1 MNITTVD
8 LLKQHCLQNK
18 YSKWYFNII
27 DSAMGR
33 GWERSTSPCYVEG
46 HHVVPRSISGD
57 SMKSGVI
64 VFLTA
69 REHFVCHLLLPRMLE
84 GKNKNKMQLA
94 LQRVMIRK
102 DNNYCKSS
110 RLYELIKANSAEA
123 ASERFQSYWSTIPFE
138 ERSLMRSGENNPR
151 WGAVVKEETR
161 EKISAANK
169 GKLAKEKHPLW
180 NVGHSL
186 ETKKKMSD
194 DRKGCIQPRRW
205 FNDGIKQYYVL
216 PENAEAGWVTGKL
229 SHLCYSYGKVG
240 FAHGKKWFNDPI
252 NRIEKYFTPGQQP
265 EGYIQGRLK

>member
-27 DSAMGR
+27 DSAMVR

-69 REHFVCHLLLPRMLE
+69 REHFVCHLLLPKMLE
-84 GKNKNKMQLA
+84 GKDKNKMQLA
-94 LQRVMIRK
+94 LHRLMTGNK
-102 DNNYCKSS
+102 KNYCKSS
-110 RLYELIKANSAEA
+110 YLYELIRISSAEA
-123 ASERFQSYWSTIPFE
+123 ASVRSKSYWSTIPFE
-138 ERSLMRSGENNPR
+138 ERSIMRSGENNSR
-151 WGAVVKEETR
+151 WGAVVNEETR
-161 EKISAANK
+161 EKIRNANK

-194 DRKGCIQPRRW
+194 DRKGCLQPRRW
-205 FNDGIKQYYVL
+205 FNDGVKQYYVL
-216 PENAEAGWVTGKL
+216 PENAESNWVHGRI
-229 SHLCYSYGKVG
+229 SHLNPMYGKVG
-240 FAHGKKWFNDPI
+240 ASQGKKWFNDPV